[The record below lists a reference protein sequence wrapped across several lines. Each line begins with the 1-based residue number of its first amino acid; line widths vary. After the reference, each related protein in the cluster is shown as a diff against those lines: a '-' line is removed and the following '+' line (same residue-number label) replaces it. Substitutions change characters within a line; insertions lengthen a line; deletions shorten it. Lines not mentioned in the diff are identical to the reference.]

1 MFKFNTGKNP
11 KWKYYLR
18 NYALLLV
25 PKVFLVLWKNQLLK
39 NVHLRQDYDY
49 IQERVNY
56 YNQLSEN
63 QKLNA
68 PIPIQSFK
76 KSKVKEGSV
85 YFFDT
90 VHYVKCFP
98 SHFSFASK
106 FGDVTTVPSQASLV
120 KSRPISTNN
129 QNSIMLKLDKV
140 RHFIFV
146 NDSVKFQQKKDMVL
160 FRGKIAEKQNRIDFF
175 HQYFEDPL
183 CDLGMIDKHLDEV
196 PQEWKVPKMTIP
208 EHLNYKF
215 ILALEGIDVAS
226 NLKWIMS
233 SNSIAVMPKPTCET
247 WFMEAK
253 LIPDHHYIE
262 IKNDFSDLPEKIAY
276 FLSQPERCQEMI
288 KNANAYVAQFK
299 NKKREHIISLLVL
312 EKYFKYTNYSS

>member
-1 MFKFNTGKNP
+1 MLNLTTGKNP
-11 KWKYYLR
+11 KWKYYFR

-25 PKVFLVLWKNQLLK
+25 SKVFLGWWRKSQLN
-39 NVHLRQDYDY
+39 NVTGREDYAY
-49 IQERVNY
+49 IKQRVNY
-56 YNQLSEN
+56 YNQLSKS
-63 QKLNA
+63 QKLANTTLLKDF
-68 PIPIQSFK
+68 S
-76 KSKVKEGSV
+76 KSMVNEGSV

-90 VHYVKCFP
+90 IHYLKCFP
-98 SHFSFASK
+98 STLFFASK
-106 FGDVTTVPSQASLV
+106 FGDVITVPAQASLV
-120 KSRPISTNN
+120 KSRPIVKAN
-129 QNSIMLKLDKV
+129 QNSVLLKLDKV

-146 NDSVKFQQKKDMVL
+146 NDKLDFEHKKNVVL
-160 FRGKIAEKQNRIDFF
+160 FRGKIFEKQNRIDFF
-175 HQYFEDPL
+175 HQYFKNPL
-183 CDLGMIDKHLDEV
+183 CDLGMIDRHFNEV
-196 PQEWKVPKMTIP
+196 PQLWKVPKMTIS

-247 WFMEAK
+247 WFMEAT
-253 LIPDHHYIE
+253 LIPDHHYIQ

-276 FLSQPERCQEMI
+276 YLSQPERCKAII

>member
-1 MFKFNTGKNP
+1 MLKLNTGKNP

-18 NYALLLV
+18 NYLCLTV
-25 PKVFLVLWKNQLLK
+25 PKVFLRFWKKSTLRGF
-39 NVHLRQDYDY
+39 HLRTDYKY
-49 IQERVNY
+49 IKERVNY
-56 YNQLSEN
+56 YNQLT
-63 QKLNA
+63 Q
-68 PIPIQSFK
+68 IQSLERPIKLRNFK
-76 KSKVKEGSV
+76 KSKVIEGSV

-90 VHYVKCFP
+90 VHYLKCFS
-98 SHFSFASK
+98 SHFYFAAK
-106 FGDVTTVPSQASLV
+106 FGDVVTIPPQASLV
-120 KSRPISTNN
+120 KSRPINENN
-129 QNSIMLKLDKV
+129 QNSVILKLDKV

-146 NDSVKFQQKKDMVL
+146 NDVIQFQQKKDMVL
-160 FRGKIAEKQNRIDFF
+160 FRGKIFEKQNRIDFF
-175 HQYFEDPL
+175 YQYVGHPL
-183 CDLGMIDKHLDEV
+183 CDLGMIDKHFDEV
-196 PQEWKVPKMTIP
+196 PQVWKVPKMTIP

-247 WFMEAK
+247 WFMEAT

-262 IKNDFSDLPEKIAY
+262 IKADFSDLPEKIAY
-276 FLSQPERCQEMI
+276 YLSQPERCKAII